1 MNVKIARTQS
11 DKDTVMELHRQERIA
26 RVNNIVDILDGVP
39 FYKGLKTVSDIMY
52 IGNLLTEYSVLTGSD
67 YIIKERKII

>member
-39 FYKGLKTVSDIMY
+39 FYKGLK
-52 IGNLLTEYSVLTGSD
+52 NSV
-67 YIIKERKII
+67 